1 MKPFTIKALPRC
13 AAHKSARRSGIV
25 GDLPTFAAVHDMSPK
40 KTSFPK
46 QDIRVLLLEGVSQT
60 AVDVF
65 KAAGY
70 SQIELYSKSLPEEE
84 LKARIAE
91 AHIVGIRS
99 RTHLSAEVLAHA
111 KRLIAV
117 GCFCIGTNQVDL
129 EAAELAG
136 IPVFNAPYSN
146 TRSVAELVIA
156 EAIMLTR
163 GIPQKNAECHRG
175 GWSKSAAGSHEVRGK
190 TLGIIG
196 YGHIGT
202 QVGVLAEALG
212 MHVIF
217 HDIETKLSLGNAHPA
232 ISLDDL
238 LARSDVVTLHV
249 PENGST
255 QWMIGA
261 EQLGKMKKGAHLIN
275 AARGTV
281 VDIDALDA
289 ALRSGHLGGAAV
301 DVFPVEPKGNGDLFE
316 SPLAAHDN
324 VILTPHVGGST
335 LEAQENIGVEVAAKL
350 VRYSDNG
357 STLSAVNF
365 PEVTLPEHE
374 QSLRL
379 LHIHRNV
386 PGVLSKINEIF
397 SRHNLN
403 IDGQF
408 LRTDPKV
415 GYVVIDISATEEQA
429 AAIREELAAIQCTLR
444 TRILY

>member
-1 MKPFTIKALPRC
+1 
-13 AAHKSARRSGIV
+13 
-25 GDLPTFAAVHDMSPK
+25 MSPK

-46 QDIRVLLLEGVSQT
+46 QDIRVLLLEGISQT

-65 KAAGY
+65 RAAGY
-70 SQIELYSKSLPEEE
+70 SQIELHAKSLPEDE

-99 RTHLSAEVLAHA
+99 RTHLSADVLAHA

-156 EAIMLTR
+156 EAILLLR

-175 GWSKSAAGSHEVRGK
+175 GWSKSAAGSHETRGK
-190 TLGIIG
+190 VLGIVG

-202 QVGVLAEALG
+202 QVGVLAESLG
-212 MHVIF
+212 MQVIF
-217 HDIETKLSLGNAHPA
+217 HDIETKLSLGNARAA
-232 ISLDDL
+232 IDLDDL

-249 PENGST
+249 PETPST
-255 QWMIGA
+255 KDMIGA
-261 EQLGKMKKGAHLIN
+261 AEIARMKPGAHLIN
-275 AARGTV
+275 ASRGTV
-281 VDIDALDA
+281 IDIDALDA
-289 ALRSGHLGGAAV
+289 ALTCGQIGGAAV
-301 DVFPVEPKGNGDLFE
+301 DVFPIEPKGNGDAFE
-316 SPLAAHDN
+316 SPLIAHDN

-335 LEAQENIGVEVAAKL
+335 LEAQDNIGVEVAAKL

-365 PEVTLPEHE
+365 PEVTLPEHPD
-374 QSLRL
+374 SLRL

-386 PGVLSKINEIF
+386 PGVLSQINELF

-415 GYVVIDISATEEQA
+415 GYVVIDVSAS
-429 AAIREELAAIQCTLR
+429 EELAGVLKDELGQITGTLR
-444 TRILY
+444 TRVLY

>member
-1 MKPFTIKALPRC
+1 
-13 AAHKSARRSGIV
+13 
-25 GDLPTFAAVHDMSPK
+25 MSNK
-40 KTSFPK
+40 KTSYPK
-46 QDIRVLLLEGVSQT
+46 QDIRVLLLEGVSRT
-60 AVDVF
+60 AVDTF
-65 KAAGY
+65 RAAGY
-70 SQIELYSKSLPEEE
+70 TQIEFHEKSLPEDE
-84 LKARIAE
+84 LKRRIAE

-99 RTHLSAEVLAHA
+99 RTHLTDDVLAQA
-111 KRLIAV
+111 RRLIAV

-129 EAAELAG
+129 DAAELAG

-156 EAIMLTR
+156 QAIMLMR

-212 MHVIF
+212 MHVLF
-217 HDIETKLSLGNAHPA
+217 HDIETKLSLGNARPA
-232 ISLDDL
+232 IGLDDL
-238 LARSDVVTLHV
+238 LAQSDVVTLHV
-249 PENGST
+249 PETPAT
-255 QWMIGA
+255 QGMFGA
-261 EQLGKMKKGAHLIN
+261 AQIAGMKRGAHLIN
-275 AARGTV
+275 ASRGTV
-281 VDIDALDA
+281 VDIDALADA
-289 ALRSGHLGGAAV
+289 LKSGQVGGAAV
-301 DVFPVEPKGNGDLFE
+301 DVFPIEPKGNDDRFE
-316 SPLAAHDN
+316 SPLVGLDN

-335 LEAQENIGVEVAAKL
+335 LEAQDNIGTEVAAKL

-365 PEVTLPEHE
+365 PEVTLPEHAG
-374 QSLRL
+374 SHRI

-386 PGVLSKINEIF
+386 PGVLSQINDLF
-397 SRHNLN
+397 SREGVN

-415 GYVVIDISATEEQA
+415 GYVVIDIASTP
-429 AAIREELAAIQCTLR
+429 AITARLRASLNGIEGTLR
-444 TRILY
+444 TRVLY